1 MFGRSWSTAAF
12 IAGVLASEICRFL
25 FLSSTLTQLQI
36 QHQPTPRQPPTP
48 TTYDH
53 PKKETRRVKVP
64 SMCRCAQSMHYNHLK
79 NVLLNSDTPV
89 YIGALPS
96 PTRSNTDNNESKSAF
111 DTFITQES
119 SIATGL
125 QKHFVMDAY
134 DTCQCMRNSRYADIT
149 ADNALWQFLGR
160 PDGCCNGKNCC
171 EGETGN
177 YTWQNMPDFGV
188 EESLPLFVG
197 VLSFNSPLSLNA
209 SMHSW
214 LQTDLLKESQAEKM
228 FIQLNNRSNADDD
241 IVHSYIEH
249 LKRKHQYGTPIEIFG
264 DSEENLHPGLAIA
277 NFCRRAEGDPRSHP
291 NGENLLLFLEK
302 DWNSYPGKDLRGIF
316 ESARV
321 LSQRGVHYMRL
332 TATLK
337 EISKHD
343 IFTWPCPSA
352 GKAWTC
358 TTSHRHRWT
367 NLPSIVS
374 CPWFLRYFEPFALM
388 QDPIMYGWKR
398 DGIFRERKYF
408 DWEEA
413 HQDGRVAWSEAQWI
427 VASVEK
433 DLFFH
438 HEVDR

>member
-1 MFGRSWSTAAF
+1 
-12 IAGVLASEICRFL
+12 
-25 FLSSTLTQLQI
+25 
-36 QHQPTPRQPPTP
+36 
-48 TTYDH
+48 
-53 PKKETRRVKVP
+53 
-64 SMCRCAQSMHYNHLK
+64 MHYNQLK
-79 NVLLNSDTPV
+79 NVLVHSDSPV

-96 PTRSNTDNNESKSAF
+96 PTRSESNTSAAI

-125 QKHFVMDAY
+125 QKRFVMDAY
-134 DTCQCMRNSRYADIT
+134 DKCHCIENSRYADIT
-149 ADNALWQFLGR
+149 ADNALWHLSGR
-160 PDGCCNGKNCC
+160 PHGCCNNDKNCC
-171 EGETGN
+171 VGETGN
-177 YTWQNMPDFGV
+177 YSWQKMPDFAV

-197 VLSFNSPLSLNA
+197 VLSFNSPQSLNA
-209 SMHSW
+209 SLHSW
-214 LQTDLLKESQAEKM
+214 LKTDLLEESQAMKM
-228 FIQLNNRSNADDD
+228 FIQLNNRSKTDDD
-241 IVHSYIEH
+241 IINSYTEH
-249 LKRKHQYGTPIEIFG
+249 LKRKHQHGTPIEVLG
-264 DSEENLHPGLAIA
+264 GSDENLHPGLAIA
-277 NFCRRAEGDPRSHP
+277 KFCRRAEGDPRSHP

-302 DWNSYPGKDLRGIF
+302 DWHSHLGKDLRGIF

-337 EISKHD
+337 EVSKHNV
-343 IFTWPCPSA
+343 FTWPCPSA

-374 CPWFLRYFEPFALM
+374 CSWFLRYFEPFALM

-398 DGIFRERKYF
+398 DGIFKERKYF

-438 HEVDR
+438 HEVDQ